1 VKTNQEIKMNIRKI
15 VIYTALASTALYSS
29 SQAEELIYSGFMS
42 DYTQLEEVT
51 DGSADYRYIAP
62 GGEERM
68 AQYEAVMIDQPE
80 IFIANDSPYR
90 GAKPKHLVALAEA
103 LRSGL
108 TSALSENFYVVDSP
122 GEKVL
127 YISIAITNLKM
138 TKKKKNIM
146 GYTPVGMVVGGI
158 KGAATSDLAKKA
170 NLQGMILELEGFD
183 SVSGERIVALIDSV
197 GSDEVQHATWEELE
211 AFMVKYGR
219 ILQCRIDNA
228 RLPAERRAD
237 CLIQN

>member
-1 VKTNQEIKMNIRKI
+1 MNTRNIAI
-15 VIYTALASTALYSS
+15 CVMVTSSALLFSS
-29 SQAEELIYSGFMS
+29 SQAAELIHSGFMS
-42 DYTQLEEVT
+42 DYTQLEKVT
-51 DGSADYRYIAP
+51 DGTADYRYIAP

-68 AQYEAVMIDQPE
+68 AQFEAVMIDQPE

-108 TSALSENFYVVDSP
+108 TSALSEDLYVVGSP

-127 YISIAITNLKM
+127 YIRIAITNLKL
-138 TKKKKNIM
+138 TKKKKNIL
-146 GYTPVGMVVGGI
+146 GFTPVGMVVGGI

-183 SVSGERIVALIDSV
+183 SISGERIVALIDSI
-197 GSDEVQHATWEELE
+197 GSDAQQHASWEELE
-211 AFMVKYGR
+211 VFMAKYGR
-219 ILQCRIDNA
+219 VMQCRFDNA
-228 RLPAERRAD
+228 RLPAEQRMN
-237 CLIQN
+237 CLAQE

>member
-1 VKTNQEIKMNIRKI
+1 MVTSS
-15 VIYTALASTALYSS
+15 ALLFSS
-29 SQAEELIYSGFMS
+29 SQAAELIHSGFMS
-42 DYTQLEEVT
+42 DYTQLEKVT
-51 DGSADYRYIAP
+51 DGTADYRYIAP

-68 AQYEAVMIDQPE
+68 AQFEAVMIDQPE

-108 TSALSENFYVVDSP
+108 TSALSEDLYVVGSP

-127 YISIAITNLKM
+127 YIRIAITNLKL
-138 TKKKKNIM
+138 TKKKKNIL
-146 GYTPVGMVVGGI
+146 GFTPVGMVVGGI

-183 SVSGERIVALIDSV
+183 SISGERIVALIDSI
-197 GSDEVQHATWEELE
+197 GSDAQQHASWEELE
-211 AFMVKYGR
+211 VFMAKYGR
-219 ILQCRIDNA
+219 VMQCRFDNA
-228 RLPAERRAD
+228 RLPAEQRMN
-237 CLIQN
+237 CLAQE